1 MRKGILSLALIML
14 AGCVSSGMNSN
25 PLKSEQGRAEARDA
39 YIQLAVGYLQEGQ
52 PSRAKAPIGEAL
64 KLDSRNAQA
73 HMVLALIFQQEME
86 YDLADE
92 EFRKAISQGNDP
104 RILNNYGSFLFER
117 ERYSDAHKY
126 FELASQDTLYGERGR
141 VFQNLG
147 LVALKLNQ
155 PHQAEEYFT
164 RALRLDGTQSLAL
177 LHLAKLNYARQEIV
191 PASQYFQAYTQLA
204 EPNAEGLLLG
214 AQLAEAVGDRSN
226 AASLILQLKRL
237 YPASAEYQQW
247 LTEHP

>member
-14 AGCVSSGMNSN
+14 TGCVSSGAGTD

-39 YIQLAVGYLQEGQ
+39 YIQLAIGYLQEGQ
-52 PSRAKAPIGEAL
+52 PSRAKAPISEAL

-92 EFRKAISQGNDP
+92 EFRKAISLSNDS
-104 RILNNYGSFLFER
+104 RIQNNYGSFLFER
-117 ERYSDAHKY
+117 ERYAEAQKY
-126 FELASQDTLYGERGR
+126 FELASQDTLYPERAR

-147 LVALKLNQ
+147 LVALKLQQ
-155 PHQAEEYFT
+155 PQQAEAFFT
-164 RALRLDGTQSLAL
+164 RALRLDGTQTLAL
-177 LHLAKLNYARQEIV
+177 LHLAKLNYERQEIV

-204 EPNAEGLLLG
+204 QPTAEGLLLG

-226 AASLILQLKRL
+226 AASLVLQLKRL